1 MQTADTY
8 LAEGTTVAPNGQA
21 GAPPVPTLS
30 PEQVAYMAVA
40 KLRFPTTKPGIGPSP
55 DINPWKMAAVGY
67 PLWLWSAGPAEIG
80 PVSQTV
86 ADLSVSL
93 EARVAKTV
101 FRMGDGQTVTCSGT
115 GQKWTRAVRAGQKSP
130 VCGYAYQRPSLPKGD
145 YTIEATTTWEVTWNV
160 NNESGVITVPRS
172 STTQLPVGEL
182 QALVR

>member
-1 MQTADTY
+1 MKCLLSFRRCIRRSTAF
-8 LAEGTTVAPNGQA
+8 Q
-21 GAPPVPTLS
+21 S
-30 PEQVAYMAVA
+30 PLRRS
-40 KLRFPTTKPGIGPSP
+40 KLKSNHERKLGL
-55 DINPWKMAAVGY
+55 K
-67 PLWLWSAGPAEIG
+67 
-80 PVSQTV
+80 
-86 ADLSVSL
+86 
-93 EARVAKTV
+93 
-101 FRMGDGQTVTCSGT
+101 DGQTVTCSGT